1 MGNKTSSLLK
11 DSLIAEKDSRLAE
24 KDSRLA
30 EKDIRLAESAA
41 LHATLAEER
50 KRYTDE
56 RERSQALVLAQTK
69 YQLDLTLGRVEV
81 RTAVEAIVGEVQE
94 MCEPPFKGKG
104 TTNVLEYLFR
114 SQPPP
119 CPGLI
124 AFLSLAA
131 EDNGVSRSGLLDS
144 ARLLFSNLS
153 THLHSRVLGA
163 EGGGGSLPQKPCPT
177 KTPSWPLQ
185 PLLPSPAGTLG
196 FTTPRAGKSSPP
208 GSESPWGA
216 RPPLKPCAFSP
227 SSTPSTNSQQQQPL
241 PPPPK
246 TPPQDRETWACT
258 SLWAPLSSQQQPHY
272 SDV

>member
-11 DSLIAEKDSRLAE
+11 DSLIAE

-119 CPGLI
+119 
-124 AFLSLAA
+124 ALA
-131 EDNGVSRSGLLDS
+131 
-144 ARLLFSNLS
+144 
-153 THLHSRVLGA
+153 
-163 EGGGGSLPQKPCPT
+163 
-177 KTPSWPLQ
+177 
-185 PLLPSPAGTLG
+185 
-196 FTTPRAGKSSPP
+196 
-208 GSESPWGA
+208 
-216 RPPLKPCAFSP
+216 
-227 SSTPSTNSQQQQPL
+227 
-241 PPPPK
+241 
-246 TPPQDRETWACT
+246 
-258 SLWAPLSSQQQPHY
+258 
-272 SDV
+272 